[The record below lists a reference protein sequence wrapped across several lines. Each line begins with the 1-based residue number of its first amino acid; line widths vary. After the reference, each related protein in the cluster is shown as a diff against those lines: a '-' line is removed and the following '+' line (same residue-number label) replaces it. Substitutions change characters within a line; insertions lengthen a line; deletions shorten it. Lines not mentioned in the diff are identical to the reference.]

1 MLRLDINIGSTSFA
15 NLFNVID
22 YHTMFSFLIRLI
34 NLLFKTREK
43 RNKKKIASNKLIMS
57 DLKPINVQ
65 NVLLLQN
72 LHIVPPIPPLLHG
85 DGVSR
90 QFYSHCNAILFLSG
104 RITLKAVNFF
114 FTL

>member
-57 DLKPINVQ
+57 DLKPIRKCTKCTFITEPSYRAPNT
-65 NVLLLQN
+65 
-72 LHIVPPIPPLLHG
+72 PII
-85 DGVSR
+85 
-90 QFYSHCNAILFLSG
+90 AW
-104 RITLKAVNFF
+104 
-114 FTL
+114 